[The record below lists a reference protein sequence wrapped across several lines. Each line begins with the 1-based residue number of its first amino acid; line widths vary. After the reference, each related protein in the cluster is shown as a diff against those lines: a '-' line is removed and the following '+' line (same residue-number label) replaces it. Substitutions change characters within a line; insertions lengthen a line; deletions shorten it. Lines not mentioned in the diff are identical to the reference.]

1 MSEDL
6 IQKAY
11 ELGKEYEGK
20 YRGCA
25 QCAIAAVHDAFN
37 IRNDDVFKAATGF
50 GGGGGRTADGSCG
63 AYAGG
68 IMILS
73 SLLGRERDDFED
85 AAGVGDRNKSLCREL
100 HDRFIKEYG
109 TVICRDIH
117 TKVMGRPFFLA
128 DPDEF
133 AKFEEA
139 GAHTVHCLEVV
150 GKGARWV
157 AEIAMRENLLP

>member
-1 MSEDL
+1 
-6 IQKAY
+6 
-11 ELGKEYEGK
+11 
-20 YRGCA
+20 
-25 QCAIAAVHDAFN
+25 
-37 IRNDDVFKAATGF
+37 
-50 GGGGGRTADGSCG
+50 
-63 AYAGG
+63 
-68 IMILS
+68 MILS